1 MALIIQ
7 SLTKTHSPQNQ
18 LARVS
23 NIYRIHHFI
32 WWLMVYQ
39 QRLDPIHAHGDSI
52 QPSREARRCAKEA
65 MRGAFHGSPTLWHS
79 RSF

>member
-39 QRLDPIHAHGDSI
+39 QRLDPIHAHGDSMFGLSSATT
-52 QPSREARRCAKEA
+52 QPPLQ
-65 MRGAFHGSPTLWHS
+65 HHN
-79 RSF
+79 